1 MDNILA
7 FVLGA
12 LQITILDLTL
22 CADNIG
28 VIALATKGLPEEN
41 SKKATI
47 YGISGAI
54 GLRIIFACFMTLLL
68 NISSFPIKLIG
79 GLLLVKIT
87 WDFIKP
93 GEEEEELADI
103 RQAGKFWEAVGV
115 IIIADVSMSL
125 DNVLAIAGAANG
137 KILLIIFGI
146 ALNIPV
152 LFLGSQ
158 FVSSLMKK
166 YRITIYIGGA
176 VLAHTA
182 FKMILEDKLMFSR
195 VPHPFAMVFPWLMA
209 AATLIYG
216 FYVVNNTKEL
226 YEQ

>member
-1 MDNILA
+1 VD
-7 FVLGA
+7 
-12 LQITILDLTL
+12 
-22 CADNIG
+22 
-28 VIALATKGLPEEN
+28 
-41 SKKATI
+41 
-47 YGISGAI
+47 
-54 GLRIIFACFMTLLL
+54 
-68 NISSFPIKLIG
+68 
-79 GLLLVKIT
+79 
-87 WDFIKP
+87 P

-103 RQAGKFWEAVGV
+103 KQTSKFWEAVGV

-137 KILLIIFGI
+137 HILLIIFGI

-158 FVSSLMKK
+158 FVSNLMKK

-182 FKMILEDKLMFSR
+182 FKMIFEDGLIVSHI
-195 VPHPFAMVFPWLMA
+195 PHPFAMVFPWLMA

-216 FYVVNNTKEL
+216 FYIVNNTKEV
-226 YEQ
+226 YEH